1 MRKQNRVQFIEAL
14 KSGAGAIALTVAT
27 VGQIHAQEANSEDAE
42 DETSVRDTIIV
53 TGVRGK
59 PRTVA
64 ESPIPID
71 VFSAEQLETQP
82 QTGIFETL
90 RFLVPSLNMPQRPG
104 GDRHVYRFG
113 RVARSESG
121 PDACSDQREAEAQN
135 GAYQYQHEPVQ
146 RLRRC
151 GFKYASGRGD

>member
-104 GDRHVYRFG
+104 G
-113 RVARSESG
+113 G
-121 PDACSDQREAEAQN
+121 P
-135 GAYQYQHEPVQ
+135 P
-146 RLRRC
+146 RLSLRQGC
-151 GFKYASGRGD
+151 AV